1 MSQIAGMEYGMDN
14 EMDNGDLSQIICGD
28 KVRLQQFLAKASDNA
43 ICTSAKPFQG
53 FVVSSARD

>member
-1 MSQIAGMEYGMDN
+1 MEYGIDN

-28 KVRLQQFLAKASDNA
+28 KVRLQQSLAKASDNA

-53 FVVSSARD
+53 FVVPSARD